1 VETSGGLLS
10 EVTALLVEDD
20 ATTRAILAR
29 RLTGRGFRVV
39 EVEDGLRA
47 EAAVAAE
54 RPDVV
59 LLDLSLPGKDGWT
72 LAAALKAEPATRPI
86 PIIGLTAHAMP
97 GDRERALLAGCDEY
111 ESKPVDF
118 PRLLYKLDVMLG
130 AAAVSAEELAGT
142 AGG

>member
-1 VETSGGLLS
+1 M
-10 EVTALLVEDD
+10 EDD
-20 ATTRAILAR
+20 STTRGILAR
-29 RLTGRGFRVV
+29 RLAGRGFRVV
-39 EVEDGLRA
+39 EVADGLGA
-47 EAAVAAE
+47 EAAVVSE

-97 GDRERALLAGCDEY
+97 GDRERALRAGCDEY

-118 PRLLYKLDVMLG
+118 PRLLYKMDVMLG
-130 AAAVSAEELAGT
+130 AAAASAESGAPRAAGALAGA